1 MNRGF
6 NQTVQP
12 AVVKQ
17 QYDPE
22 RVWDFENRWR
32 SDLFDCK
39 PWSQCCLFCCCGCCM
54 GCKLSKRLG
63 ESAIIGCCPCALPY
77 FRTKLR
83 TARRIEGGC
92 CGDFCATNCCMPCAG
107 NQLANEL
114 DSQGLWDDKKSRKTY
129 PRNDN
134 RSNQN
139 NDDY

>member
-17 QYDPE
+17 QYDAE
-22 RVWDFENRWR
+22 RVWDFENHWR

-39 PWSQCCLFCCCGCCM
+39 PWGQCCLFCCCGCCM

-63 ESAIIGCCPCALPY
+63 ESAIIGCCPCALSY

-92 CGDFCATNCCMPCAG
+92 CGDFCATNCCMGCAG

-114 DSQGLWDDKKSRKTY
+114 NSQGLWEDQTSRKTY
-129 PRNDN
+129 PRNDQ
-134 RSNQN
+134 RPNQN
-139 NDDY
+139 NGDY